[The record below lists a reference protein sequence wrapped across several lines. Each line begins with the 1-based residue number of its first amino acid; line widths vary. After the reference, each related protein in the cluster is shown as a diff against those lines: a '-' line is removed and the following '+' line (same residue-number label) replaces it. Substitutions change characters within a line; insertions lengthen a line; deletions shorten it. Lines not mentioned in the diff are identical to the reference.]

1 MSGTE
6 TLFAAL
12 FKLTGL
18 RQIEVARELGV
29 SRSTLAGWLAG
40 YSPMP
45 DEVVIK
51 IHRLISIRLG
61 RLDADRPTKPEAGS
75 CAPLPEEVRQLLDS
89 PATTEKGPK

>member
-6 TLFAAL
+6 TLFSAL
-12 FKLTGL
+12 LKLTRL
-18 RQIEVARELGV
+18 RQIEVARELDV

-45 DEVVIK
+45 DEVVLK

-61 RLDADRPTKPEAGS
+61 RLEAKNPTGENHHGDHKP
-75 CAPLPEEVRQLLDS
+75 
-89 PATTEKGPK
+89 